1 MDFCE
6 TCLLKDGLHCLK
18 QLSLYL
24 QDNDAD
30 VILAIDH
37 IDNLREKLLAL
48 KVANGKTLNKFFD
61 SFAIAGCYKGVPIT
75 KNESDDVKFVAFRS
89 QFFKHCMTM

>member
-1 MDFCE
+1 MLTERRFA
-6 TCLLKDGLHCLK
+6 LFKA

-30 VILAIDH
+30 VIHAMNH
-37 IDNLREKLLAL
+37 IDNLREKLFAL

-61 SFAIAGCYKGVPIT
+61 SFAIAGSYKVCP
-75 KNESDDVKFVAFRS
+75 
-89 QFFKHCMTM
+89 